1 MRSIIAVTLLAARL
15 AAVSAD
21 CTCEVVVYPDCSG
34 NSVSGEY
41 ACGTLADGTN
51 CAFVAGGQA
60 AAPECTCWGGNCD
73 SCGTFSG
80 SGISSSCLGG
90 VDAIDVTGT
99 CDVYLT
105 SSSGQTAGPYAT
117 GLHGVWDTTYPNGES
132 IGDNAASI
140 ACDWDSGSACDVETG
155 YERVMMIYAN
165 DDCTG
170 EIGADGLDTTCDD
183 LRAHLSEACAG
194 YEHGDCI
201 SLVGNDACR
210 EHLEQTYYHWADEYG
225 AAAQSFVV
233 SDGCTCAGDSDED
246 DAESSTGY
254 GYYIF
259 EDTSRGEGC
268 DALSYD
274 GSVVSSWEADHCCDG
289 EEYCCGYE
297 SCGAGSDACGYR
309 FRCYGEVSDDEAGC
323 SYEEVYGTGCWD
335 YIHMDW
341 GWYGGVYLQGGSTS
355 LEDCA
360 AAVQGYSGQD
370 GCMGEYFF
378 YEWEGYCNCPTD
390 SCTAGYETGAAG
402 GDGQLY
408 KLYGEGGDC
417 DIGEGCSQAWCTSP
431 NGDGGYDCWAGSDSE
446 ECSCSEGKA
455 KETGERLESGG
466 TTYYE
471 YTCCNDGSGHGE
483 ECGDCCTDV
492 GLIILIVVLSVV
504 GFVMCATCGGV
515 AICYFAK
522 CACFAPGPQQQQP
535 GMEMVQMGQPQQG
548 VIIQPQQ
555 HQGVIMG
562 QPQQGVIVQAAP
574 TKTTTL

>member
-274 GSVVSSWEADHCCDG
+274 GSVVSSWEADHCCQD
-289 EEYCCGYE
+289 EDYCCGYE
-297 SCGAGSDACGYR
+297 SCGAGSDGCGYR
-309 FRCYGEVSDDEAGC
+309 FRCYGD
-323 SYEEVYGTGCWD
+323 YE
-335 YIHMDW
+335 
-341 GWYGGVYLQGGSTS
+341 S
-355 LEDCA
+355 
-360 AAVQGYSGQD
+360 SG
-370 GCMGEYFF
+370 
-378 YEWEGYCNCPTD
+378 GYC
-390 SCTAGYETGAAG
+390 
-402 GDGQLY
+402 
-408 KLYGEGGDC
+408 
-417 DIGEGCSQAWCTSP
+417 SQEWCTSP
-431 NGDGGYDCWAGSDSE
+431 NGDGGHDCWAGTESE
-446 ECSCSEGKA
+446 ACTCSQGKA
-455 KETGERLESGG
+455 KVVYDDGGE
-466 TTYYE
+466 YVQ
-471 YTCCNDGSGHGE
+471 YTCCTDGSGTGE
-483 ECGDCCTDV
+483 ECNDCCTDT
-492 GLIILIVVLSVV
+492 GLIILIIVLSIV
-504 GFVMCATCGGV
+504 GFALFATCVGI

-522 CACFAPGPQQQQP
+522 CACFAQPTIAPGFQQQQP
-535 GMEMVQMGQPQQG
+535 GVQM
-548 VIIQPQQ
+548 VE
-555 HQGVIMG
+555 MG
-562 QPQQGVIVQAAP
+562 QMQQGVIVQPQQPQGVIVAPPQQGMVVQAMP
-574 TKTTTL
+574 TKSL